1 MDKVAPVRSFVTGAR
16 LLSARLPRISTSAR
30 APSRADRRLAAR
42 LRRRDPQA
50 LRDLHADLG
59 ASVFGFLRHALG
71 DRGTAED
78 VMQQVFLEV
87 WQRGPD
93 YDPRRG
99 SPLAWVMTIARSR
112 AIDHLRRRIPEPRDP
127 AGAADEDPHGDF
139 ELDELLER
147 WRLAALLGRL
157 PVQEADVLRRRFYEG
172 RSQAEIAAE
181 TGVPLGTVKSRMVAG
196 LARLREALDQEEQA
210 A

>member
-1 MDKVAPVRSFVTGAR
+1 VTGAR
-16 LLSARLPRISTSAR
+16 LLSARLPRVGASAR

-50 LRDLHADLG
+50 LRDLYDDVG

-71 DRGTAED
+71 DRGAAED

-93 YDPRRG
+93 FDPRLG
-99 SPLAWVMTIARSR
+99 SPLTWVMTIARSR

-127 AGAADEDPHGDF
+127 AGAAGEDAPADF
-139 ELDELLER
+139 ELDELHER

>member
-1 MDKVAPVRSFVTGAR
+1 MTTGAPT
-16 LLSARLPRISTSAR
+16 LTARLRRADAASR

-71 DRGTAED
+71 DRGAAED

-99 SPLAWVMTIARSR
+99 SPMAWVMTLARSR

-127 AGAADEDPHGDF
+127 KGAEEHRGAF

-147 WRLAALLGRL
+147 WRLAALLGDL
-157 PVQEADVLRRRFYEG
+157 PAQEADVLRRRFYEG
-172 RSQAEIAAE
+172 RSQVEIAAD

-196 LARLREALDQEEQA
+196 LARLREALDREEQLA
-210 A
+210 

>member
-1 MDKVAPVRSFVTGAR
+1 LLVSAGAPSLTALRRGAGAATRS
-16 LLSARLPRISTSAR
+16 
-30 APSRADRRLAAR
+30 PSRADRRLAAR

-50 LRDLHADLG
+50 LRDLHAELG
-59 ASVFGFLRHALG
+59 AHVFGFLRHALG
-71 DRGTAED
+71 DRGAAED

-99 SPLAWVMTIARSR
+99 SPLSWVMTIARSR

-127 AGAADEDPHGDF
+127 TGADERRSDS

-147 WRLAALLGRL
+147 WRLAALLGNL
-157 PVQEADVLRRRFYEG
+157 PRQEADVLRRRFYEG
-172 RSQAEIAAE
+172 RSQAEIAAD

-196 LARLREALDQEEQA
+196 LARLREALDREEQVA
-210 A
+210 

>member
-1 MDKVAPVRSFVTGAR
+1 VTAEAPSLTRR
-16 LLSARLPRISTSAR
+16 LRRADATTR

-50 LRDLHADLG
+50 LSDLHAELG
-59 ASVFGFLRHALG
+59 GPVFGFLRHALA
-71 DRGTAED
+71 DRGAAED

-99 SPLAWVMTIARSR
+99 SPMSWVMTIARSR

-127 AGAADEDPHGDF
+127 AGAEEHRSDF

-147 WRLAALLGRL
+147 WRLAALLGNL

-172 RSQAEIAAE
+172 RSQMEIAAD

-196 LARLREALDQEEQA
+196 LARLREALDREEQLA
-210 A
+210 

>member
-1 MDKVAPVRSFVTGAR
+1 MTAGAQTLTTR
-16 LLSARLPRISTSAR
+16 LLGADPATR

-50 LRDLHADLG
+50 LQDLHADLG

-71 DRGTAED
+71 ERGAAED

-99 SPLAWVMTIARSR
+99 SPLAWVMAIARSR

-127 AGAADEDPHGDF
+127 ATAEEHRSDF

-147 WRLAALLGRL
+147 WRLAALLGAL
-157 PVQEADVLRRRFYEG
+157 PTQEADVLRRRFYEG
-172 RSQAEIAAE
+172 RSQAEIAAD

-196 LARLREALDQEEQA
+196 LARLREALDREEQLA
-210 A
+210 

>member
-1 MDKVAPVRSFVTGAR
+1 MSVGAQLLTAQIPIRS
-16 LLSARLPRISTSAR
+16 SAR

-50 LRDLHADLG
+50 LRDLHAELG

-71 DRGTAED
+71 DRGAAED
-78 VMQQVFLEV
+78 VMQQVFLEL

-99 SPLAWVMTIARSR
+99 SPLTWAMTIARSR

-127 AGAADEDPHGDF
+127 AAAAPDEERHSES

-147 WRLAALLGRL
+147 WRLAGLLRSL
-157 PVQEADVLRRRFYEG
+157 PAQEADVLRRRFYEG
-172 RSQAEIAAE
+172 RSQAEIAE
-181 TGVPLGTVKSRMVAG
+181 DTGVPLGTVKSRMVAG
-196 LARLREALDQEEQA
+196 LARLREALDQEEQVA
-210 A
+210 

>member
-1 MDKVAPVRSFVTGAR
+1 VTTRAPTLTGR
-16 LLSARLPRISTSAR
+16 LRGADAATR

-50 LRDLHADLG
+50 LRDLHTDLG

-127 AGAADEDPHGDF
+127 AGAADEDPRGDF

-196 LARLREALDQEEQA
+196 LARLREALDQEEQVA
-210 A
+210 

>member
-1 MDKVAPVRSFVTGAR
+1 MSGVR
-16 LLSARLPRISTSAR
+16 LLSARLPDVKAAGR
-30 APSRADRRLAAR
+30 APSRSERRLATR

-59 ASVFGFLRHALG
+59 APVFGFLRHALG
-71 DRGTAED
+71 DRGAAED

-93 YDPRRG
+93 FDPRRG

-127 AGAADEDPHGDF
+127 AGATSEDARGDF

-157 PVQEADVLRRRFYEG
+157 PVQEADVLRRRFYDG

-181 TGVPLGTVKSRMVAG
+181 TGVPLGTVKSRMAAG
-196 LARLREALDQEEQA
+196 LARLREALDQEEPA

>member
-1 MDKVAPVRSFVTGAR
+1 VTGAR
-16 LLSARLPRISTSAR
+16 LLSARLPQVRASAR
-30 APSRADRRLAAR
+30 GASRADRRLAAR

-50 LRDLHADLG
+50 LRDLYDDLG
-59 ASVFGFLRHALG
+59 APVFGFLRHALA
-71 DRGTAED
+71 DRGAAED

-93 YDPRRG
+93 YDPQRG
-99 SPLAWVMTIARSR
+99 SPLTWVMTIARSR

-127 AGAADEDPHGDF
+127 AGGTGETRQGEL

-147 WRLAALLGRL
+147 WRLSALLGRL

-196 LARLREALDQEEQA
+196 LSRLREALDQEQQA

>member
-1 MDKVAPVRSFVTGAR
+1 
-16 LLSARLPRISTSAR
+16 LSARLPRISASTR
-30 APSRADRRLAAR
+30 APSRTDRRLAAR

-50 LRDLHADLG
+50 LRDLHTDLG

-127 AGAADEDPHGDF
+127 AGAADEDPRGDF

-172 RSQAEIAAE
+172 RSQAEIAEE

>member
-1 MDKVAPVRSFVTGAR
+1 MTAGAQTLTAR
-16 LLSARLPRISTSAR
+16 LRGADGATR

-50 LRDLHADLG
+50 LQELHADLG
-59 ASVFGFLRHALG
+59 ASVFGFLRHALA
-71 DRGTAED
+71 DRGAAED

-99 SPLAWVMTIARSR
+99 SPLAWVMAIARSR

-127 AGAADEDPHGDF
+127 AAAEERRSDF

-147 WRLAALLGRL
+147 WRLAALLGAL
-157 PVQEADVLRRRFYEG
+157 PTQEADVLRRRFYEG
-172 RSQAEIAAE
+172 RSQAEIAAD

-196 LARLREALDQEEQA
+196 LARLREALDREEQVA
-210 A
+210 

>member
-1 MDKVAPVRSFVTGAR
+1 VTGAR
-16 LLSARLPRISTSAR
+16 LLSARLPRVGASAR

-50 LRDLHADLG
+50 LRDLYDDLG

-71 DRGTAED
+71 DRGAAED

-93 YDPRRG
+93 FDPRLG
-99 SPLAWVMTIARSR
+99 SPLTWVMTIARSR

-127 AGAADEDPHGDF
+127 AGAEEHRSDF

-157 PVQEADVLRRRFYEG
+157 PVQEADVLRRRFYDG
-172 RSQAEIAAE
+172 RSQAEIAEE